1 MTGRFGD
8 LRKWRERD
16 TPPDTEDTSP
26 ATITEETPEPSPSV
40 DAAPAEPSPRV
51 EEAGAGAP
59 AAPTPTGARPDSA
72 SATPRR
78 RERRMR
84 EESTGILGRVPMS
97 VRDEFDR
104 HLLDARPY
112 VGRTNMNLAVHA
124 LVALV
129 IENPEFRECW
139 VDKMIELREQEG

>member
-16 TPPDTEDTSP
+16 TAPDTEDTDP
-26 ATITEETPEPSPSV
+26 ATITPEVAEPPAPVERTSAESAPLV
-40 DAAPAEPSPRV
+40 DAV
-51 EEAGAGAP
+51 
-59 AAPTPTGARPDSA
+59 APTPPLPTDPGPDR
-72 SATPRR
+72 TPSVSRR

-84 EESTGILGRVPMS
+84 EESTGILGRVPVS
-97 VRDEFDR
+97 VRDDFDR